1 MIRICLLCRSEYD
14 GDEVA
19 CPNDGADLHEVLADT
34 NFDAETVTNKVLD
47 GRYILEKLVGSGGMG
62 TVFRARHAFL
72 DRTVAVKI
80 LHPELLVISDVRAR
94 FLREAQSASAI
105 DHERVVDVLDFGV
118 TPTHLCFLVM
128 EHLYGRDLAEHL
140 TNNAKLDVE
149 DVIELGIQVC
159 DALSAIHGMGFVHR
173 DLKPENIWL
182 GGDTV
187 KPFDVKLLDFGVV
200 GLVEG
205 SLSAST
211 RLTQIGRTIGTPQY
225 MSPEQCKGEEVD
237 GRSDLYALGCI
248 LWELIAGEAA
258 FQGKAPLD
266 VLTKHLIHT
275 PPPVSTMAKAVP
287 PGLDAVIAHCLEKDR
302 TRRWESADQLA
313 VALRA
318 LASSFAR
325 GQRLELAT
333 EPEARIDW
341 TSTLDAMPDTDVEHL
356 IEGRYA
362 VTGNLAERRAT
373 RIYRGKRL
381 SDELPIAVK
390 LYGRAHRHA
399 ASEEARKRFLALAGR
414 AARIEHPNLVRVF
427 DYGVIGNGNR
437 PFLVMELLNGIS
449 LGDYIEKR
457 GPLTARRAI
466 QLFEEILA
474 ALAVGHRDDLV
485 HGDIKPSSLVLVD
498 EGTRNERLCALD
510 YLIATPPRDLLAENR
525 ITGSDQLSSGR
536 YLPPEYVNEQ
546 EVGPPLDVYQAG
558 LVLAE
563 CLTGEPLI
571 GGDSVMQ
578 CIAKCSVGDVELDD
592 RILDSPLAPII
603 ERALAFD
610 VKARFADAGE
620 FADALSDLTPKE
632 TNLIEACLSR
642 PRKRRSPR
650 AKAPKVDT
658 TARRDENTTSPGRDV
673 ATPHPLD
680 TADNLNRFRAST
692 TDIETIGS
700 LAGTFIENEDD
711 TDSEHVS
718 EQEDDLFSIDDL
730 TSAEENPP
738 ESVTAAAKASIEESG
753 TRPMSMMEISQLVH
767 PRDRD
772 RQRVPTDEVA
782 LPPKNTTVL
791 WAAAVAGLVLVIG
804 LVWYGTST
812 PKPAEKVPV
821 KHAIGTR
828 LPTPDAEPAAP
839 SQDMAATAAA
849 VDAGP
854 PPPVARPPSR
864 AAKVLTGSKPAR
876 KTPRPKSKRAPKKPN
891 FKIR

>member
-1 MIRICLLCRSEYD
+1 
-14 GDEVA
+14 
-19 CPNDGADLHEVLADT
+19 
-34 NFDAETVTNKVLD
+34 
-47 GRYILEKLVGSGGMG
+47 
-62 TVFRARHAFL
+62 
-72 DRTVAVKI
+72 
-80 LHPELLVISDVRAR
+80 
-94 FLREAQSASAI
+94 
-105 DHERVVDVLDFGV
+105 
-118 TPTHLCFLVM
+118 
-128 EHLYGRDLAEHL
+128 
-140 TNNAKLDVE
+140 
-149 DVIELGIQVC
+149 
-159 DALSAIHGMGFVHR
+159 MGF
-173 DLKPENIWL
+173 
-182 GGDTV
+182 
-187 KPFDVKLLDFGVV
+187 
-200 GLVEG
+200 
-205 SLSAST
+205 
-211 RLTQIGRTIGTPQY
+211 
-225 MSPEQCKGEEVD
+225 EE
-237 GRSDLYALGCI
+237 
-248 LWELIAGEAA
+248 
-258 FQGKAPLD
+258 
-266 VLTKHLIHT
+266 
-275 PPPVSTMAKAVP
+275 PPPVSTMATEVP

-313 VALRA
+313 SALRA

-325 GQRLELAT
+325 GQRLEMAT
-333 EPEARIDW
+333 EPEARLDW
-341 TSTLDAMPDTDVEHL
+341 TSTLEALPDTDVEHL

-362 VTGNLAERRAT
+362 VTGSLAERRAT

-381 SDELPIAVK
+381 SDELSIAVK

-399 ASEEARKRFLALAGR
+399 ASEDARKRFLSLAGR

-449 LGDYIEKR
+449 LGDYLEKH

-474 ALAVGHRDDLV
+474 ALAVGHGEDLV

-610 VKARFADAGE
+610 VNARFADAGE

-650 AKAPKVDT
+650 GKSAKA
-658 TARRDENTTSPGRDV
+658 RRSAMRGDESAISPGRDV
-673 ATPHPLD
+673 TTPHALD
-680 TADNLNRFRAST
+680 TADNLNRFRVST
-692 TDIETIGS
+692 TDVEGIGS
-700 LAGTFIENEDD
+700 LAGTFIEHEDD

-718 EQEDDLFSIDDL
+718 EQEDDLFSIEDL
-730 TSAEENPP
+730 TSAEEAPP
-738 ESVTAAAKASIEESG
+738 ESDAAASKGSIEESG

-767 PRDRD
+767 PIGPD
-772 RQRVPTDEVA
+772 RQRSPTDEVA
-782 LPPKNTTVL
+782 LPPRKGSVL
-791 WAAAVAGLVLVIG
+791 WAAVAAGLVLVVG
-804 LVWYGTST
+804 LVWYGTSE
-812 PKPAEKVPV
+812 PKPADTEPV

-828 LPTPDAEPAAP
+828 QPA
-839 SQDMAATAAA
+839 SDGGTTQGKDMTAAA
-849 VDAGP
+849 ASVDAASP
-854 PPPVARPPSR
+854 PPPARPPSR

-876 KTPRPKSKRAPKKPN
+876 KPPRPKPKRPAKKPS
-891 FKIR
+891 FQIR